1 MLASQVDNLTDI
13 KFPIY
18 ASFKLDGIRA
28 IIKDGIAYSRTL
40 KKIPNKQIQA
50 WAKANASILDGLDG
64 EFIIGEPNDEDVFL
78 KTTSFVR
85 SEDKQGDFRFYVFDL
100 VSDKP
105 YDKRLN
111 EMSRRLR
118 LLNPKDLNE
127 LQAIILP
134 DNTYLL
140 DQVEILT
147 VEALSTLRDDAIN
160 TGYEGI
166 MVRSINGKYKHG
178 RSSVKEGYLLKIK
191 LFKDA
196 EFKIVGFEPKY
207 HNTNEAKVNEL
218 GRTQRSTSKDGL
230 VAMDTLGALLLETSD
245 GATFGCGTGF
255 DDNLRKELW
264 EQRENLVGKYA
275 TIKFF
280 EQGGYVVPRFPVFK
294 AIRWEGDL

>member
-1 MLASQVDNLTDI
+1 MFKPMLASQVDNLTDI

-105 YDKRLN
+105 YEKRLN
-111 EMSRRLR
+111 
-118 LLNPKDLNE
+118 DLY
-127 LQAIILP
+127 AIEFP
-134 DNTYLL
+134 ANTYLL
-140 DQVEILT
+140 QQYKIT
-147 VEALSTLRDDAIN
+147 AVEALESFRDRTIVF
-160 TGYEGI
+160 GYEGV
-166 MVRSINGKYKHG
+166 MVRSTNGKYKHG